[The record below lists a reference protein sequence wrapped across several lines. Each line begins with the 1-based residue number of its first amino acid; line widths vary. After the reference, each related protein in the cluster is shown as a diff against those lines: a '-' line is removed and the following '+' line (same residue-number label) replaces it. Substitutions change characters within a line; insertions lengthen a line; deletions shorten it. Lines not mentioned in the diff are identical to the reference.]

1 MSGGEPSPAD
11 VVTYMELLTDP
22 ISLWSPIESSEETE
36 RLWLQLCLVALEGAS
51 GEILTWMRAAD
62 PPRYDPPLSD
72 LPVESRAT
80 AANLLI
86 MIRVG
91 EKY

>member
-22 ISLWSPIESSEETE
+22 ISLWSPTESSEETE

-62 PPRYDPPLSD
+62 PPRYEILPLVISQLNHGR
-72 LPVESRAT
+72 LPQTSS
-80 AANLLI
+80 
-86 MIRVG
+86 
-91 EKY
+91 